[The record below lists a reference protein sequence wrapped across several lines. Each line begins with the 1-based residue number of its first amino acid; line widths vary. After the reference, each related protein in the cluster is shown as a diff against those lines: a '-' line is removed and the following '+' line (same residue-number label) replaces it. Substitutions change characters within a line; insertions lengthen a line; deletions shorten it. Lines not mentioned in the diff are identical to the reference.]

1 MKEDDM
7 GWECD
12 RHEGDKNAYKIV
24 VGKLLATFYARFKKT
39 VKIEVLNILMF
50 TF

>member
-1 MKEDDM
+1 MTWGGNVIGMREI
-7 GWECD
+7 
-12 RHEGDKNAYKIV
+12 KNAYKIV